1 MCRSFIRPQD
11 TTRQHHT
18 TPTDHKK
25 HKTNTT
31 NHKPQDHTQTPQD
44 NTRPRTYHNILYLW
58 KEYNTTY
65 CVEIK
70 CAPQEKILFSRQTQE
85 IVFARKYE
93 TTQYIETYTTI
104 FGTKRP

>member
-1 MCRSFIRPQD
+1 MCRSIIRPQD
-11 TTRQHHT
+11 NTTQHQQTTRNT
-18 TPTDHKK
+18 RPTPQ
-25 HKTNTT
+25 NT

-104 FGTKRP
+104 FDTKRL